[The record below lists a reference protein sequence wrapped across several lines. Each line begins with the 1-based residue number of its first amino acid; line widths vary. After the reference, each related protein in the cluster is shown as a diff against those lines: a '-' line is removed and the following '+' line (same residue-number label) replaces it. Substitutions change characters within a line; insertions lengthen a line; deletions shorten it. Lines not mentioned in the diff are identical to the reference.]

1 MKIVFMGTPDFSRV
15 SLEKIYNAGF
25 DIVGVVTTPDRPAGR
40 GMKLVESEVKKFAV
54 EKGLTIFQ
62 PEKISKNDEFKD
74 AIRALEPD
82 LVIVVSYGVILPKSF
97 LKIPKLGCI
106 NVHPS
111 LLPKYRGSAPIQ
123 WAILNGDEETGVS
136 IMYLDE
142 GMDSGDVIK
151 QQKVTIGEYETTG
164 ELWDR
169 LSVIGADLL
178 LECVKNIENG
188 KEERY
193 PQPEEFT
200 LAPML
205 DKEMSKIDWKTKS
218 VKEIKDLIRGLNPI
232 MGCYNFIGG
241 KKLKFWKS
249 IIVTPEEYAESR
261 GELES
266 IDYDKA
272 TAGQIM
278 LADSKKGLF
287 IKAKD
292 GILKMT
298 EVQGENAKKMPTGDF
313 LRGNKLNVGDI
324 LE

>member
-1 MKIVFMGTPDFSRV
+1 MCK
-15 SLEKIYNAGF
+15 
-25 DIVGVVTTPDRPAGR
+25 
-40 GMKLVESEVKKFAV
+40 
-54 EKGLTIFQ
+54 
-62 PEKISKNDEFKD
+62 
-74 AIRALEPD
+74 
-82 LVIVVSYGVILPKSF
+82 
-97 LKIPKLGCI
+97 
-106 NVHPS
+106 
-111 LLPKYRGSAPIQ
+111 
-123 WAILNGDEETGVS
+123 
-136 IMYLDE
+136 
-142 GMDSGDVIK
+142 
-151 QQKVTIGEYETTG
+151 
-164 ELWDR
+164 
-169 LSVIGADLL
+169 
-178 LECVKNIENG
+178 ENG

-241 KKLKFWKS
+241 KKLKFWRS
-249 IIVTPEEYAESR
+249 IIVTVEEYNTSR

-313 LRGNKLNVGDI
+313 LRGNKLNIGDI